1 MSSED
6 NYFIYD
12 NIDNTNMNI
21 DNTNMNIDNTNM
33 NIDNIIKIRDK
44 HSKNI
49 QTNFFIQRI
58 TELLT
63 VAEGNGLSSK
73 EILRN
78 VINNYKGA
86 NFKIQILSNISNSS
100 IIQRRLK
107 HNIRNSTRISLV

>member
-1 MSSED
+1 MFPED
-6 NYFIYD
+6 NYFIYNNVD
-12 NIDNTNMNI
+12 NINI
-21 DNTNMNIDNTNM
+21 H
-33 NIDNIIKIRDK
+33 IDNIIKIRDK

-49 QTNFFIQRI
+49 QTNFFIRRI

-78 VINNYKGA
+78 VINNYKDA
-86 NFKIQILSNISNSS
+86 NFKIQILNNISKSS

-107 HNIRNSTRISLV
+107 HNITKSPRMSLV